1 MAITLPED
9 FSKTSHKENWLVQL
23 YYGDESNFTGIA
35 FADTEV
41 GISAWENA
49 SEKYEEID
57 DHWNNV
63 DIATTSGSNFYH
75 GVITSTS
82 GVRDSFDLEK
92 QTASTSNMSFTI
104 ANFKLNGTNFSEQIL
119 NGSNNYINRK
129 VDVYFQPDDVDS
141 IGKCVRIF
149 TGRLTDFNHN
159 ESTINLTITTRR
171 PYDNLTYPNVRSANG
186 NYFPI
191 AFGDYTASSSTYAS
205 PEYADNLSKA
215 VHPVPVDQTTKY
227 FFFCLNHENTGST
240 DSTLYYYDNSLDAFL
255 PVEDSNDA
263 EAYSNGFALK
273 TRTHLKRHFK
283 FKPYN
288 IILRLFD
295 GDNAIDGTT
304 DQDSSGTFGTLELGG
319 SDISD
324 SSSPFNIQVNK
335 DQTFNL
341 RAFDDLPALSSS
353 FSSNNH
359 GLTFTFVWR
368 MTNFYATSSGDF
380 EFNNLKV
387 FDISEGTSTELD
399 EYEGADIPGTNSASG
414 IDIGEQV
421 GTSNRATDYINNG
434 GYPDGFKMRVQ
445 RNAVA
450 DNNVTLPLGTS
461 SKNVLKFYDMR
472 FTATTAIDT
481 KNDKTDGNAR
491 ISEIKQLYSGHD
503 GFSKS
508 YSGGSGTAS
517 TGLEAH
523 REIIKKT
530 MGIDDVDE
538 NIYNWSDVYADRV
551 TSAWNIRYW
560 ELEPRPVIDI
570 LEQIQQEFC
579 FIFKF
584 RVHDNSLAYYHIKD
598 SYSSGDVTTTL
609 SADDIA
615 DIEINNTSFDKL
627 LTSVVVNS
635 EKHPA
640 KNVYMSTDSD
650 SNSAARTKYNIA
662 TNENIKE
669 FNLDMLVNKA
679 NVNLDDN
686 PNDGFQSYMGNL
698 FLDVKLEISCKIVNN
713 QKGYLLETGDIVQFD
728 SSNMPVKAFADN
740 WSKYFMIIKTN
751 RGVGSNSIVA
761 REVG

>member
-1 MAITLPED
+1 
-9 FSKTSHKENWLVQL
+9 
-23 YYGDESNFTGIA
+23 
-35 FADTEV
+35 
-41 GISAWENA
+41 
-49 SEKYEEID
+49 
-57 DHWNNV
+57 
-63 DIATTSGSNFYH
+63 
-75 GVITSTS
+75 
-82 GVRDSFDLEK
+82 
-92 QTASTSNMSFTI
+92 
-104 ANFKLNGTNFSEQIL
+104 
-119 NGSNNYINRK
+119 
-129 VDVYFQPDDVDS
+129 
-141 IGKCVRIF
+141 
-149 TGRLTDFNHN
+149 
-159 ESTINLTITTRR
+159 
-171 PYDNLTYPNVRSANG
+171 
-186 NYFPI
+186 
-191 AFGDYTASSSTYAS
+191 
-205 PEYADNLSKA
+205 
-215 VHPVPVDQTTKY
+215 
-227 FFFCLNHENTGST
+227 
-240 DSTLYYYDNSLDAFL
+240 
-255 PVEDSNDA
+255 
-263 EAYSNGFALK
+263 
-273 TRTHLKRHFK
+273 
-283 FKPYN
+283 
-288 IILRLFD
+288 
-295 GDNAIDGTT
+295 
-304 DQDSSGTFGTLELGG
+304 
-319 SDISD
+319 
-324 SSSPFNIQVNK
+324 
-335 DQTFNL
+335 
-341 RAFDDLPALSSS
+341 
-353 FSSNNH
+353 
-359 GLTFTFVWR
+359 
-368 MTNFYATSSGDF
+368 
-380 EFNNLKV
+380 
-387 FDISEGTSTELD
+387 
-399 EYEGADIPGTNSASG
+399 
-414 IDIGEQV
+414 
-421 GTSNRATDYINNG
+421 
-434 GYPDGFKMRVQ
+434 FKMRVQ

-491 ISEIKQLYSGHD
+491 INEIKQLYSGHD

-508 YSGGSGTAS
+508 YTGGSGIAS

-530 MGIDDVDE
+530 MGIDDSDE

-640 KNVYMSTDSD
+640 KNVYMSTDTD